1 MRTIVLATGNAH
13 KVREIGEILAPL
25 GIEVEPQNKYAVPE
39 ADETGTTFIENAII
53 KARNAA
59 KHTGHAAL
67 ADDSGIE
74 VDALNGTPG
83 VYSSRFSGAG
93 ATDEKNLQ
101 KLIDMMKDVPES
113 LRTARYHCV
122 MVYMR
127 HADDPAPLVCHA
139 TWEGV
144 IAIER
149 KGTNGFGYDPVF
161 YIPSL
166 GKTAAEL
173 SPEDKNDISHRGK
186 ALRMLTESFTKQ
198 NNG

>member
-1 MRTIVLATGNAH
+1 MKTIVLATGNAH

-74 VDALNGTPG
+74 VDALNGAPG
-83 VYSSRFSGAG
+83 VFSSRFSGVG

-101 KLIDMMKDVPES
+101 KLIDMMKDVPEC

-144 IAIER
+144 ISTER

-166 GKTAAEL
+166 EKTAAEL

-186 ALRMLTESFTKQ
+186 ALRMLTESFSKH

>member
-1 MRTIVLATGNAH
+1 MKTIVLATGNAH
-13 KVREIGEILAPL
+13 KVREIREILAPL
-25 GIEVEPQNKYAVPE
+25 GIEVEPQNKYSVPE

-59 KHTGHAAL
+59 RHTGHAAL

-74 VDALNGTPG
+74 VDALNGAPG

-101 KLIDMMKDVPES
+101 KLIDMMQDVPES
-113 LRTARYHCV
+113 QRAARYHCV
-122 MVYMR
+122 IVYMR

-144 IAIER
+144 IVTER
-149 KGTNGFGYDPVF
+149 KGKNGFGYDPVF

-173 SPEDKNDISHRGK
+173 SPADKNDISHRGK
-186 ALRMLTESFTKQ
+186 ALRMLTESLKNH